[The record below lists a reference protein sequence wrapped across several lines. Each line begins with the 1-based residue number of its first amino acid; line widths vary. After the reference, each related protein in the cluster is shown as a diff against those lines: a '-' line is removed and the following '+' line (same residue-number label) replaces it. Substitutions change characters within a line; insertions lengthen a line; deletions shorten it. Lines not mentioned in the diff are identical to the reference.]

1 VVNVRSGPLSAS
13 VGLVSTDPGFRAL
26 VTGLFDD
33 AAVFPPG
40 NAAVATALAE
50 HRMHRDSWY
59 ADLVGPLL
67 LRASSV
73 EEALEV
79 ADTQGGLRVALIAD
93 SGLVELAEA
102 RNRLLDRE
110 DQLDLAGIEIALPP
124 GEDPE
129 QATRFLLEQL
139 AFSVPAAIEVPRTG
153 FIPALDVLAADGAE
167 RAKYRTGGETP
178 DAHPGEA
185 ELAAFLHA
193 TVQRRLAFKLTAGLH
208 HPIRVRTEAGL
219 EQHGFLNVL
228 AAVAAALQ
236 GAGAADLA
244 DVLARRNLDDVVP
257 LLSAAPAAEVRAL
270 FTSFGCCGVTDPID
284 HLVTAGLLSPEG

>member
-1 VVNVRSGPLSAS
+1 
-13 VGLVSTDPGFRAL
+13 L

-40 NAAVATALAE
+40 NADVPAALAE
-50 HRMHRDSWY
+50 HRRHRDSWY
-59 ADLVGPLL
+59 SDLIGPLL
-67 LRASSV
+67 LRASTV
-73 EEALEV
+73 EEALTAGDAQAGLTVALV
-79 ADTQGGLRVALIAD
+79 ADR
-93 SGLVELAEA
+93 GLVELAEA

-110 DQLDLAGIEIALPP
+110 ERLVLSGIEVALPP

-129 QATRFLLEQL
+129 QATRVLLEQL
-139 AFSVPAAIEVPRTG
+139 SFSVPAAIEVPRTG
-153 FIPALDVLAADGAE
+153 FVPALDVLAEDGAE
-167 RAKYRTGGETP
+167 RAKFRTGGETP
-178 DAHPGEA
+178 AAHPSEA

-193 TVQRRLAFKLTAGLH
+193 AVQRRLPFKLTAGLH
-208 HPIRVRTEAGL
+208 HPIRIRTESGL

-244 DVLARRNLDDVVP
+244 DVLARRELDDVVP
-257 LLSAAPAAEVRAL
+257 LLSAAPPNQVRAL

-284 HLVTAGLLSPEG
+284 HLVTAGLLTPEG

>member
-1 VVNVRSGPLSAS
+1 M
-13 VGLVSTDPGFRAL
+13 STDPGIRAL

-50 HRMHRDSWY
+50 HRLHRDSWY
-59 ADLVGPLL
+59 GDLIGPLL
-67 LRASSV
+67 LRASTV
-73 EEALEV
+73 EEALAV
-79 ADTQGGLRVALIAD
+79 ADSQAGVAVALVAD
-93 SGLVELAEA
+93 GGLVELAEA

-110 DQLDLAGIEIALPP
+110 DQLGLVGIEVALPP

-129 QATRFLLEQL
+129 QATRVLLDQL

-153 FIPALDVLAADGAE
+153 FIPALDVLAADGVE
-167 RAKYRTGGETP
+167 RAKFRAGGETP
-178 DAHPGEA
+178 DAHPSEA

-193 TVQRRLAFKLTAGLH
+193 AVARRLPFKLTAGLH

-228 AAVAAALQ
+228 AAVAAALA

-244 DVLARRNLDDVVP
+244 DVLARRNLDEVVP
-257 LLSAAPAAEVRAL
+257 LLSAAPAAQVRAL